1 MRARLRVLT
10 TTLAASAITA
20 ALAAPVNAP
29 ALADPGTAAG
39 EASANAPRERA
50 PRDGK
55 RQDALLRTFA
65 ADTWKS
71 LAAMVAPATGLPS
84 DGVSGDL
91 TTPDKVTSP
100 TNIGG
105 YMWSTVVAR
114 DLGLIGAADAEA
126 RIARAIASVER
137 LDRHESGQFFNWYDP
152 ATLKVVTTWPST
164 GAPVKPFLSSVDNA
178 WLAGALMTV
187 RNAVPSTAA
196 AANRILK
203 GMDFAAYYDP
213 KGAPNGTGLLRGGFW
228 VNPPDPDCSIKGNYT
243 GGTDVYYTCHVYGAP
258 AETRMATYV
267 GIALGRLPAQH
278 YFGLYRTMGHKD
290 CDFGWQETRPE
301 GTTQTHLGIKVFEGT
316 YGYRGIRLVPTWG
329 GSMFEALMPDLLV
342 PERKWAPTSWGRNHP
357 AYVAAQ
363 IEHGLREAKY
373 GYWGFSPSND
383 PDGGYRE
390 YGVDGIGIQGDGY
403 TSDQERTQT
412 DPGYEGCRPA
422 APAPASFGDGVV
434 TPHAAFLALPYARN
448 AALDN
453 LVKLKAD
460 FPSYGPGGFYD
471 AVAVR
476 SGKVSR
482 RYLSLDQSMVM
493 GALGNVLAGGT
504 LHRHFGAGE
513 VAGRLKPVLG
523 LETWNVVLPPAKR
536 PR

>member
-1 MRARLRVLT
+1 MRARLRVLS

-39 EASANAPRERA
+39 EASANTPRERA

-84 DGVSGDL
+84 DGISGDL
-91 TTPDKVTSP
+91 ATPDTVTSP

-114 DLGLIGAADAEA
+114 DLGLI
-126 RIARAIASVER
+126 
-137 LDRHESGQFFNWYDP
+137 
-152 ATLKVVTTWPST
+152 
-164 GAPVKPFLSSVDNA
+164 
-178 WLAGALMTV
+178 
-187 RNAVPSTAA
+187 
-196 AANRILK
+196 
-203 GMDFAAYYDP
+203 
-213 KGAPNGTGLLRGGFW
+213 
-228 VNPPDPDCSIKGNYT
+228 
-243 GGTDVYYTCHVYGAP
+243 
-258 AETRMATYV
+258 
-267 GIALGRLPAQH
+267 
-278 YFGLYRTMGHKD
+278 
-290 CDFGWQETRPE
+290 
-301 GTTQTHLGIKVFEGT
+301 
-316 YGYRGIRLVPTWG
+316 
-329 GSMFEALMPDLLV
+329 
-342 PERKWAPTSWGRNHP
+342 
-357 AYVAAQ
+357 
-363 IEHGLREAKY
+363 
-373 GYWGFSPSND
+373 
-383 PDGGYRE
+383 GYRE

-422 APAPASFGDGVV
+422 APASFGDGVV

-476 SGKVSR
+476 TGKVSR

-504 LHRHFGAGE
+504 LHKHFGAGE
-513 VAGRLKPVLG
+513 VAGRLKPILG
-523 LETWNVVLPPAKR
+523 LETWNVVLPPAQR